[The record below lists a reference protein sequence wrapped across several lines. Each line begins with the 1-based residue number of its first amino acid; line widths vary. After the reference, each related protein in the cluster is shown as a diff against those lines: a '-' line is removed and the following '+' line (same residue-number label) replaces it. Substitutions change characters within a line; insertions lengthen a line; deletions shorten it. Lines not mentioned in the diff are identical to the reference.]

1 MPGEVLSLF
10 VHLAAHSFI
19 FWRWEEMN
27 KPPLKI
33 LLVEGNQDEAA
44 FFLSVQSTLPE
55 LRLEWTHVERLSPAI
70 HRLGEDRFDIILL
83 DLSLPDSQ
91 GPETL
96 TKIQTRA
103 EKIPIIVLVASD
115 EQGLAIQA
123 VQKGAQDYLYR
134 KQRDSSLLLRSIHC
148 AMERHRFIEELIHA
162 NQNIFAEQK
171 SLVEEDR
178 FNLLLKVTGTTVHEL
193 KQPLTALLGNIEL
206 MKLSEENPEGMKGHI
221 TEIEK
226 ASKRIS
232 NIVSK
237 MQQIRHED
245 AHLSKEPCL
254 FHFDQARNLLSLEDT
269 DNDFNVIEGC
279 LRDQEQLRLSRA
291 RSSQDGLLCLER
303 NSFDLVLL
311 DYLLPDGN
319 GLDFLKT
326 MNSRGIDV
334 PVVFITGQGDEMIAA
349 KAIQAGACD
358 YLTKGKI
365 NKDSL
370 LKSIMYALEKARL
383 SKEVSHIQKKIV
395 EMSIRD
401 ELTGL
406 YNRRYMEEM
415 LNVEFSRAKTY
426 QTDLSCMILDLD
438 HFKRVNDTFGH
449 VYGDFVLRE
458 FAACL
463 KNYTRSSDWRFRYGG
478 EEFTLLVPHTDIH
491 GARRLAEKLRKT
503 YEELVYD
510 NGTHST
516 NVTVSIGVA
525 SINHHQPHRWEDL
538 IAYADKALYAAKADG
553 RNRVKVFLE

>member
-1 MPGEVLSLF
+1 
-10 VHLAAHSFI
+10 
-19 FWRWEEMN
+19 MN
-27 KPPLKI
+27 KPPMKI
-33 LLVEGNQDEAA
+33 LLVEGNPEEVT
-44 FFLSVQSTLPE
+44 FFLSVQPTLPE
-55 LRLEWTHVERLSPAI
+55 LRLEWVRVERLGQAI
-70 HRLGEDRFDIILL
+70 HRLGEERFDIILL
-83 DLSLPDSQ
+83 DLSLPDNQ
-91 GPETL
+91 GLETL
-96 TKIQTRA
+96 TKIRTRA
-103 EKIPIIVLVASD
+103 GNTPIIVLVGTD
-115 EQGLAIQA
+115 EEETAIQA
-123 VQKGAQDYLYR
+123 VQKGAQDYLDR
-134 KQRDSSLLLRSIHC
+134 RQRDSRLLLRSIHC
-148 AMERHRFIEELIHA
+148 ALERHRFIEELIHA
-162 NQNIFAEQK
+162 NQNILAEQK

-245 AHLSKEPCL
+245 AHLSREPSF

-269 DNDFNVIEGC
+269 DTDFGVIEGY
-279 LRDQEQLRLSRA
+279 LKDQEKLRLSRA
-291 RSSQDGLLCLER
+291 RSIQDGLLCLER
-303 NSFDLVLL
+303 NNFDLVLL

-326 MNSRGIDV
+326 MNARRIDV

-365 NKDSL
+365 SRDSL

-383 SKEVSHIQKKIV
+383 SQEVSHIQKRIV

-415 LNVEFSRAKTY
+415 LHVEFSRAKTY

-438 HFKRVNDTFGH
+438 HFKRVNDSFGH
-449 VYGDFVLRE
+449 VFGDFVLRE

-463 KNYTRSSDWRFRYGG
+463 KNTTRSSDWRFRYGG

-516 NVTVSIGVA
+516 RVTVSIGVA
-525 SINHHQPHRWEDL
+525 SKNHHQPHRWEDL

-553 RNRVKVFLE
+553 RNCVKVFPE